1 MIGEIIAIGDEL
13 TSGRILNSTSYFAA
27 SHLYGAGHEISAM
40 ATIGDSP
47 DMIGK
52 AIRESIDR
60 SDFVVVTGGLGVT
73 SDDLTTEAVAEAL
86 DRPTIFYPEIFEKIR
101 ESKSFKEMPSLE
113 KLAWLPSGA
122 EILKPGE
129 KIAGYLLVYNKKPI
143 FFLPGIPYQM
153 RELMLDRVIPRLAA
167 WGGDMGLVRQKVYKV
182 FGLEENVIHARLTS
196 LEKENRLLRIGYYP
210 VTAEVHV
217 SLTVKGKT
225 LKETDE
231 SFLQSEVFI
240 KKELGDCIYDEDGK
254 TLEMIV
260 GESLR
265 DRGFMLGAAESCTG
279 GLLAH
284 RVTSVS
290 GSSVYFSGAI
300 VAYTNEVKQH
310 FLGVRPE
317 TLEKYGAVS
326 RETAKEMAVG
336 ACREI
341 GADIAIAITGIAGPE
356 GGTKEKPVGT
366 VCFGLATP
374 ESVQDFSFQFS
385 GKRDM
390 VQIKSA
396 MTGLDLLRRY
406 LQNLNLPHS

>member
-27 SHLYGAGHEISAM
+27 SHLYGAGHEIAAM

-60 SDFVVVTGGLGVT
+60 SDFVVVTGGLGAT
-73 SDDLTTEAVAEAL
+73 SDDMTTEAVADAL

-101 ESKSFKEMPSLE
+101 ESQSFKEMPSLE

-122 EILKPGE
+122 QILKPGE

-182 FGLEENVIHARLTS
+182 FGLEEHVISARLTS
-196 LEKENRLLRIGYYP
+196 LEKENQLLRIGYYP
-210 VTAEVHV
+210 VASEVHV
-217 SLTVKGKT
+217 SLTVRGET
-225 LKETDE
+225 LQETDE

-240 KKELGDCIYDEDGK
+240 KKALGDCIYDEDGK

-260 GESLR
+260 GESLL

-284 RVTSVS
+284 RITSVS
-290 GSSVYFSGAI
+290 GSSAYFSGAI
-300 VAYTNEVKQH
+300 VAYTDEMKQH

-326 RETAKEMAVG
+326 RETAREMAFG

-341 GADIAIAITGIAGPE
+341 GSDIAVAITGIAGPA

-374 ESVQDFSFQFS
+374 KSVYDFSFQFS
-385 GKRDM
+385 GKRAM

-406 LQNLNLPHS
+406 LQNLELPRC

>member
-27 SHLYGAGHEISAM
+27 SHLYGAGHEIAAM

-60 SDFVVVTGGLGVT
+60 SDFVVVTGGLGAT
-73 SDDLTTEAVAEAL
+73 SDDMTTEAVADAL

-101 ESKSFKEMPSLE
+101 ESQSFKEMPSLE

-122 EILKPGE
+122 QILKPGE

-182 FGLEENVIHARLTS
+182 FGLEEHVISARLTS
-196 LEKENRLLRIGYYP
+196 LEKENQLLRIGYYP
-210 VTAEVHV
+210 VASEVHV
-217 SLTVKGKT
+217 SLTVRGET
-225 LKETDE
+225 LQETDE

-240 KKELGDCIYDEDGK
+240 KKALGDCIYDEDGK

-260 GESLR
+260 GESLL

-284 RVTSVS
+284 RITSVS
-290 GSSVYFSGAI
+290 GSSAYFSGAI
-300 VAYTNEVKQH
+300 VAYTDEMKQH

-326 RETAKEMAVG
+326 RETAREMAFG

-341 GADIAIAITGIAGPE
+341 GSDIAVAITGIAGPA

-374 ESVQDFSFQFS
+374 ESVQDFAFQFS
-385 GKRDM
+385 GKRAM

-406 LQNLNLPHS
+406 LQNLELPRC